1 MMHKKFKRK
10 INMEIEHFEQDN
22 RLKIRNQTFF
32 DEISLNQ
39 YVKWGALSKIIFL
52 DCHFDELDLLGK
64 VINFCDFK
72 NCRVTNLSFRKCQF
86 ADCRFENCQIKNSDF
101 TRAEFDDCSFRNCE
115 FIKSDLAASTF
126 WDCQLIKIKFKNS
139 RLDRIVA
146 RNIKCWK
153 SNEPIEIKMSSNF
166 KEILDNLE
174 FID

>member
-1 MMHKKFKRK
+1 
-10 INMEIEHFEQDN
+10 MEIEHFEQDN

-52 DCHFDELDLLGK
+52 DCHFDKLDLLGK
-64 VINFCDFK
+64 VINSCDFK

-126 WDCQLIKIKFKNS
+126 WDCQLMKTKFKNS